1 MTHLG
6 EEQLVQQYYGDTE
19 GAAIRE
25 AHLAECAECR
35 AEFDRLKQTLD
46 SVSTYEVPER
56 DERYGEDVWNRI
68 RAYLPEQ
75 EKRSWF
81 AWPQMRRWVAV
92 GSLAALI
99 VAAFLLG
106 RITKPVPP
114 GQVAQ
119 TTSGEKSKENKVL
132 LVALGDHLERSQMV
146 LVELTHAPS
155 SEDVDISS
163 EQQRAEDLLSANRLY
178 RQAAL
183 KSGDRDLAAVLD
195 DLERVLIEVTH
206 EPSKLDGEEMQAI
219 QKRIEAKGIL
229 FKVRVIGSKVRM
241 DERRPEKQNPPVPA
255 TTRQTT

>member
-1 MTHLG
+1 MTHLS
-6 EEQLVQQYYGDTE
+6 EEQLVQQYYGDAEDAPSRDT
-19 GAAIRE
+19 
-25 AHLAECAECR
+25 HLNECAECR
-35 AEFDRLKQTLD
+35 SEFARLKQTLD
-46 SVSTYEVPER
+46 SVSSYEVLER
-56 DERYGEDVWNRI
+56 NERYGEDVWNRI

-81 AWPQMRRWVAV
+81 AWPQLRRWVAV
-92 GSLAALI
+92 GSLAALLI
-99 VAAFLLG
+99 VAFVLG
-106 RITKPVPP
+106 RVTKPAQP
-114 GQVAQ
+114 GQIAQ
-119 TTSGEKSKENKVL
+119 TGASEKSKENKVL

-146 LVELTHAPS
+146 LVELTHAS
-155 SEDVDISS
+155 NSEDVDISS

-183 KSGDRDLAAVLD
+183 KSGDKDIAAVLD

-206 EPSKLDGEEMQAI
+206 EPSKVDGEEMQAI

-241 DERRPEKQNPPVPA
+241 DERRPDKQNSTVPA